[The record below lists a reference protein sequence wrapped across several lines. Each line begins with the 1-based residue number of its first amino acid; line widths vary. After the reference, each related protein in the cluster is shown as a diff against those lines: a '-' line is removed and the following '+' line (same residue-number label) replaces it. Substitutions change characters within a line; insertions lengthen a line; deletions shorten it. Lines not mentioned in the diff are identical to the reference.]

1 MATRT
6 VADGAYRAAA
16 SKVVMRS
23 GRHFAR
29 FTVIQDYRMLL
40 GVIRPGPVEGGANT
54 EDVDGHCFYRAATG
68 SRFPGTIGWEGSSP
82 RNSRATASACCSTST
97 RAA

>member
-1 MATRT
+1 MK
-6 VADGAYRAAA
+6 AAA
-16 SKVVMRS
+16 QGKQKGVEDAWEDDIFRRAQYVSEL
-23 GRHFAR
+23 AL
-29 FTVIQDYRMLL
+29 QDYRMLL